1 MCVFDMPQMLGVGYL
16 GATFD
21 INGGQSAAQHARDT
35 MIEQRILRL
44 EMVLRRAGIE
54 VEQCDLPRVRL

>member
-1 MCVFDMPQMLGVGYL
+1 MNQETQQVMGVGYL

-21 INGGQSAAQHARDT
+21 MSHGVNAGQHARDT
-35 MIEQRILRL
+35 MIERRILRL

-54 VEQCDLPRVRL
+54 VEQCDLPRVAP